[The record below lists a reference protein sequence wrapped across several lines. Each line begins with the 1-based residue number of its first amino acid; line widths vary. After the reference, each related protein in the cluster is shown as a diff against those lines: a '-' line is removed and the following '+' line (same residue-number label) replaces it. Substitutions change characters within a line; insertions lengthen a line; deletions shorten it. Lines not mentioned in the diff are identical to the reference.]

1 MKYGQWLEEWL
12 TVYVKPTVKART
24 FESYESIAR
33 QKIEPH
39 LGERE
44 LDALTPTVLQTFA
57 AELCERYAPNTV
69 SCIVT
74 VLRSSLKRARAAA
87 LVQTEYGGSICLPR
101 SEAGRVACFTLSEQK
116 KIERIVAGS
125 RRPELFGIVLCLYTG
140 LRIGELFA
148 LQWRDVDFVQRT
160 LSVTKNCRD
169 GWCQGVYRKII
180 GTPKTAASRRIVP
193 IPRQLLQDLSR
204 MRGAGEDYVISG
216 ANGERLTMRAYQM
229 AFERLLKRA
238 GIPHRGFHA
247 LRHTFATRAL
257 ECGMDVKTLSEI
269 MGHKNAA
276 LTLGRYTHSLS
287 EHKRAMMDRVG
298 RLWG

>member
-1 MKYGQWLEEWL
+1 M
-12 TVYVKPTVKART
+12 
-24 FESYESIAR
+24 
-33 QKIEPH
+33 
-39 LGERE
+39 
-44 LDALTPTVLQTFA
+44 
-57 AELCERYAPNTV
+57 
-69 SCIVT
+69 
-74 VLRSSLKRARAAA
+74 
-87 LVQTEYGGSICLPR
+87 
-101 SEAGRVACFTLSEQK
+101 
-116 KIERIVAGS
+116 
-125 RRPELFGIVLCLYTG
+125 
-140 LRIGELFA
+140 
-148 LQWRDVDFVQRT
+148 QRT

-169 GWCQGVYRKII
+169 GWYQGVYRKII

-193 IPRQLLQDLSR
+193 IPRQLLQGLSR

-216 ANGERLTMRAYQM
+216 ANGERLTVRAYQM

>member
-1 MKYGQWLEEWL
+1 M
-12 TVYVKPTVKART
+12 
-24 FESYESIAR
+24 
-33 QKIEPH
+33 
-39 LGERE
+39 
-44 LDALTPTVLQTFA
+44 
-57 AELCERYAPNTV
+57 ERYA
-69 SCIVT
+69 
-74 VLRSSLKRARAAA
+74 VLGHRIGHSMSPFLHGR
-87 LVQTEYGGSICLPR
+87 LFEL
-101 SEAGRVACFTLSEQK
+101 AGRKAEYQK
-116 KIERIVAGS
+116 LDWPAEEIGR
-125 RRPELFGIVLCLYTG
+125 
-140 LRIGELFA
+140 RIGELFA

-169 GWCQGVYRKII
+169 GWYQGVYRKII

-193 IPRQLLQDLSR
+193 IPRQLLQGLSR